1 MTYSDDINRT
11 KCSRDYQEYL
21 EYRVTA
27 LEKNY
32 DKMDNKI
39 DLLLQNHIPHIQTEL
54 AALKTRVAVTTVI
67 NVGAILSGLLLNKY
81 L

>member
-1 MTYSDDINRT
+1 MEKNGTLT
-11 KCSRDYQEYL
+11 
-21 EYRVTA
+21 YRVTA

-54 AALKTRVAVTTVI
+54 TALKTRVTVTTVI

>member
-1 MTYSDDINRT
+1 MEKNGTLT
-11 KCSRDYQEYL
+11 
-21 EYRVTA
+21 YRVTA

-54 AALKTRVAVTTVI
+54 VAMKTRITVTAAINIGAVITGI
-67 NVGAILSGLLLNKY
+67 LLNKY

>member
-1 MTYSDDINRT
+1 MEKNGTLT
-11 KCSRDYQEYL
+11 
-21 EYRVTA
+21 YRVAA

-54 AALKTRVAVTTVI
+54 TALKTRVTVTTVI